1 MFSNQSGLNMDT
13 ILNSFL
19 PHGIAQ
25 NQAPT
30 SLWHSQW
37 TWRRPQ
43 LNMKALRGLTDRKYK
58 CILTGFLQGLWTRQ
72 QPQKPHGQ
80 CLPQNH
86 LVGEALENGN
96 RLNLRRWTSWFS
108 YERKCWTGELIY
120 LHWESAVEAHLWGL
134 CIPQKHTQSPH
145 LRRIIFERVKLWKW
159 KIWHHNTPLKSSD
172 LKTPPELILSS
183 RMLRTWQ
190 FQIRSQG
197 WRLQLVSISN
207 VKCYGL
213 HIARSPPSNECKMQ
227 HLTAGLKL
235 TISKGSSAAHLP
247 SSKEA

>member
-43 LNMKALRGLTDRKYK
+43 LNMKALWGLTDRKYK

-86 LVGEALENGN
+86 LGGEALENGN
-96 RLNLRRWTSWFS
+96 RLNLRRWATWFS
-108 YERKCWTGELIY
+108 YEGKCWTGELIY

-145 LRRIIFERVKLWKW
+145 LRRIIYECVKLWKFDITTHLW
-159 KIWHHNTPLKSSD
+159 KVQTWKLRQSWFSPLACCEPDSFRSD
-172 LKTPPELILSS
+172 HRVDNFNWFPSLI
-183 RMLRTWQ
+183 
-190 FQIRSQG
+190 
-197 WRLQLVSISN
+197 
-207 VKCYGL
+207 
-213 HIARSPPSNECKMQ
+213 
-227 HLTAGLKL
+227 
-235 TISKGSSAAHLP
+235 
-247 SSKEA
+247 